1 MTNIAIYFQQVH
13 ASDLEQYTLIRIP
26 DLTMAD
32 FIRNPYIKD
41 SLDSDFGPSWVV
53 MWKGPIGLP
62 SLITKE
68 STRNVGPE
76 EVENYLGGRWK
87 KKEVRID

>member
-1 MTNIAIYFQQVH
+1 MTTIAIYFQPVH
-13 ASDLEQYTLIRIP
+13 LSDFEQFTLIRIP
-26 DLTMAD
+26 DLSMAD

-53 MWKGPIGLP
+53 VWKGSIGLP

-68 STRNVGPE
+68 STRNVGQE
-76 EVENYLGGRWK
+76 EVENYLDGRWK
-87 KKEVRID
+87 RKGIRIN